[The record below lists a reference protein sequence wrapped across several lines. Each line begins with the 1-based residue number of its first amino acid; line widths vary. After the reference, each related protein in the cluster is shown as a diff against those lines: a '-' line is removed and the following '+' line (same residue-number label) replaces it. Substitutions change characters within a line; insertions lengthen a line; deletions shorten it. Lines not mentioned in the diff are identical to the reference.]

1 MVDARDV
8 RVIDTSSIIEVR
20 QRFGRPDERKVFSA
34 LTSLIK
40 KGQLIW
46 PPEVTH
52 EVEAALSPDSAVRW
66 VKANRETAE
75 RSAKLETVKSV
86 LSRAPTLIDP
96 NATREQADPYVVA
109 LGLDVASGDLF
120 APKVTVITEDRRD
133 KPGKLS
139 LATAAGLLG
148 IPTVPLHALIASI
161 GMET

>member
-1 MVDARDV
+1 VADARDV

-20 QRFGRPDERKVFSA
+20 QRFGRSNERKVFSA

-40 KGQLIW
+40 KGELIW

-52 EVEAALSPDSAVRW
+52 EVEAALIADSAVRW
-66 VKANRETAE
+66 VKANREIAE

-86 LSRAPTLIDP
+86 LFQAPTLIDS

-109 LGLDVASGDLF
+109 LALDVASGDLF
-120 APKVTVITEDRRD
+120 PPKVTVVTEDRRD

-148 IPTVPLHALIASI
+148 LPTVPLHALIASI
-161 GMET
+161 GVET